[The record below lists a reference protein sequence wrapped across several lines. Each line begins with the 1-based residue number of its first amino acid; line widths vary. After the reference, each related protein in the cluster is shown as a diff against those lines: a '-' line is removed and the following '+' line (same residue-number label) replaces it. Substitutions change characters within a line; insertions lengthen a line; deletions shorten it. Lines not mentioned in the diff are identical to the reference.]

1 MHVSPALTPFALPV
15 SLVIAPTQ
23 SNPCR
28 PADGPNAGTGTC
40 RMVATVW
47 YRSEGSDP
55 QDWKRQVL
63 RRRYQTPTNAFYA
76 WAARWVLD
84 GGPGFVSFGPLSY
97 REVPEIL
104 P

>member
-15 SLVIAPTQ
+15 SLVVPPSQ
-23 SNPCR
+23 PCG
-28 PADGPNAGTGTC
+28 PADSPNVSTGTC

-47 YRSEGSDP
+47 YLSEGSDP

-63 RRRYQTPTNAFYA
+63 RRRFQAPTNAFYP

-84 GGPGFVSFGPLSY
+84 GGSGYVSFGPLSY
-97 REVPEIL
+97 REVPF
-104 P
+104 